1 MITRPLPLPD
11 ELDRGFLGR
20 VIRLNGFRDEKECVA
35 ELSAWTGLCDR
46 YERAVPGVM
55 LLSRVAGMDTESFT
69 VRHTTLPFRRGIT
82 SYMPTL
88 MHGCESSATILRN
101 SAMRLARPGA
111 YFCRKCAEADQ
122 DFHGMSY
129 WRREHQIPGALWCS
143 NHATPLSYVED
154 ERAFLEPPAASFDEC
169 FTVDHA
175 LAEATAENLAVRRYL
190 EICADLLERPAPLDV
205 KDVAR
210 VLAGQARLRGLQTWP
225 GKTAAPLLSDKVAD
239 EFDAQWLAIVLPD
252 LAAKAKG
259 QILSRLDGVLYLSKS
274 ASSTVAYVLAASVL
288 YDSPDEALKELQSA
302 APHVPSS
309 VGLQASRRP
318 HDDDLHA
325 AYVATGGGHAAVA
338 KLLGAN
344 YGAVS
349 PRLDAMGLPKLLS
362 FGKGG
367 VRVALRAFLLEG
379 RSVRESAEIGE
390 VSVPELESSIRT
402 ACKHFVETLELIE
415 SQTKPATRPFVKT
428 RQAAPHEVSGV
439 AADRP
444 CGRGVRLG
452 KRPRKAEAPRADGVV
467 A

>member
-1 MITRPLPLPD
+1 
-11 ELDRGFLGR
+11 
-20 VIRLNGFRDEKECVA
+20 
-35 ELSAWTGLCDR
+35 
-46 YERAVPGVM
+46 
-55 LLSRVAGMDTESFT
+55 
-69 VRHTTLPFRRGIT
+69 
-82 SYMPTL
+82 
-88 MHGCESSATILRN
+88 
-101 SAMRLARPGA
+101 
-111 YFCRKCAEADQ
+111 
-122 DFHGMSY
+122 
-129 WRREHQIPGALWCS
+129 
-143 NHATPLSYVED
+143 
-154 ERAFLEPPAASFDEC
+154 
-169 FTVDHA
+169 
-175 LAEATAENLAVRRYL
+175 
-190 EICADLLERPAPLDV
+190 
-205 KDVAR
+205 
-210 VLAGQARLRGLQTWP
+210 WP

-367 VRVALRAFLLEG
+367 VRVALRAF
-379 RSVRESAEIGE
+379 
-390 VSVPELESSIRT
+390 
-402 ACKHFVETLELIE
+402 
-415 SQTKPATRPFVKT
+415 
-428 RQAAPHEVSGV
+428 
-439 AADRP
+439 
-444 CGRGVRLG
+444 
-452 KRPRKAEAPRADGVV
+452 
-467 A
+467 